1 MSLKLKTF
9 VDQRAL
15 PRKGK
20 YNLQDNPVKKWTKD
34 LNRLISKGDI

>member
-20 YNLQDNPVKKWTKD
+20 YNLHNGKKYTRQPNEKMD
-34 LNRLISKGDI
+34 KGLE